1 MSARMIILLVVA
13 LVAAGATTMMVRNWI
28 AAERAAA
35 NVGPRDLAPVP
46 QLPEVLVAVDN
57 MPAGM
62 VLKPEHMRWQPILET
77 TVSPDH
83 FVKGQVNQQDLVGSV
98 VRQSIAKGEPLIP
111 ARIVRPGDRGFLAAI
126 LTPGMRAVTVPIN
139 MTSGIAGLIFPG
151 DRVDL
156 ILTHAIDT
164 TEESKRERRASETV
178 LYNVRILATDQ
189 RTDFEEGTPG
199 QPAKTV
205 TLEVNPKQAEVIA
218 MVSELGRLA
227 LSLRSIKS
235 EEGALAEDANAV
247 GPIPRAERTYTLD
260 SEVSALLPDARVKKD
275 QRKERE
281 ILVLRGGQAPQPVT
295 Y

>member
-1 MSARMIILLVVA
+1 MSARMIVLLVVA

-35 NVGPRDLAPVP
+35 NTAPRDTAPAP
-46 QLPEVLVAVDN
+46 LLPEVLVAVDT

-62 VLKPEHMRWQPILET
+62 VLKPEHMRWQPMLTEAVT
-77 TVSPDH
+77 PDQ
-83 FVKGQVNQQDLVGSV
+83 FVKGQATIQDLVGSV
-98 VRQSIAKGEPLIP
+98 GRQTITKGEPLIL
-111 ARIVRPGDRGFLAAI
+111 ARIVKPGDRGFLAAI
-126 LTPGMRAVTVPIN
+126 LAPGMRAVTVPIN

-156 ILTHAIDT
+156 ILTHTIDT
-164 TEESKRERRASETV
+164 SEESKRERRASETV

-205 TLEVNPKQAEVIA
+205 TLEVSPKQAEVIA
-218 MVSELGRLA
+218 MVSEIGRLA
-227 LSLRSIKS
+227 LSLRSIKN
-235 EEGALAEDANAV
+235 EEGALPESENAT
-247 GPIPRAERTYTLD
+247 GPFPRADRTYTLD

-275 QRKERE
+275 QRKDRE